1 MILIKHHPS
10 IMPNEID
17 SFKRAR
23 KLKASA
29 LQNVSILQSA
39 PTSSFSQLTTEDS
52 ENELITQLR
61 TLGTPWGDV
70 ISQLNARRT
79 AAKGAPTWTEAAVYS
94 RFILATATATPT
106 KEVGFEPRDYAHL
119 KNAGSGREGP
129 TKAGKKRV
137 RDFQNATELS
147 ANIRKPAT
155 IEGGE
160 SERAE
165 REVKVKDRVEGKA
178 KGKSK
183 GKDEDRRKG
192 ESEEEVIKMDE
203 GMVEILMR
211 AVAKVERNFWVFVA
225 DEVEREGGK
234 YIEPKEL
241 EKVFHEI

>member
-1 MILIKHHPS
+1 MT
-10 IMPNEID
+10 NEVD
-17 SFKRAR
+17 TFKRAR
-23 KLKASA
+23 ELKASA

-52 ENELITQLR
+52 EDTLITTLR
-61 TLGTPWGDV
+61 NANTPWGDIV
-70 ISQLNARRT
+70 SQLNARRA
-79 AAKGAPTWTEAAVYS
+79 AAKVAPTWTEAAVYS
-94 RFILATATATPT
+94 RFILNTSVIATPA

-119 KNAGSGREGP
+119 KNAGSGREGS
-129 TKAGKKRV
+129 TKAGKKRIK
-137 RDFQNATELS
+137 DFQNATELS

-155 IEGGE
+155 IEGAEG
-160 SERAE
+160 ERAE
-165 REVKVKDRVEGKA
+165 REVKVKDKGKGKA

-192 ESEEEVIKMDE
+192 ESEEEIVKMDE